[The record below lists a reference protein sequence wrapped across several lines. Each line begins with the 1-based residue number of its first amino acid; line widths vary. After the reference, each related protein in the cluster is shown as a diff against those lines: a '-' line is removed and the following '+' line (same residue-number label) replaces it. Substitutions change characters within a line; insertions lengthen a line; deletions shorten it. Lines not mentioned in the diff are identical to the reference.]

1 MHSYQAQAR
10 ILSRGAHTSRDPQ
23 CLASITLTP
32 ASWGQW
38 GLLNSVSWLWL
49 SISAEDWR
57 LFLKWPLWP
66 CQAEKLIRILFSWY
80 LDSIHKQSISPFRA
94 LWNYWHIFASGYKW
108 RPRQMLSP
116 AHIVIHAKA
125 KRKSCRLEIG
135 LCAHQRMTLSQTLM
149 FSGPQLLHL
158 CRVLS
163 SSGILIL

>member
-38 GLLNSVSWLWL
+38 GLLYSVSWLWL

-57 LFLKWPLWP
+57 PFLKWPLWP
-66 CQAEKLIRILFSWY
+66 CQAEKLIRIL
-80 LDSIHKQSISPFRA
+80 SPGTWIQFVSRVFHP
-94 LWNYWHIFASGYKW
+94 LEHFGTIGTFLLVGTSGTLG
-108 RPRQMLSP
+108 RRSP

-149 FSGPQLLHL
+149 LSGPQLLHL